1 MTTFLIFFFAF
12 VLLMLIILL
21 LYAVWVRF
29 FEPRSQAKKQRL
41 QAIHNAVHRGGQSPD
56 SAQTTLQKSAL
67 DTWLR
72 SRSRT
77 FEQLE
82 NLLKRAHS
90 PLTAERLMGLMLA
103 LFMVVVVLGLLRQMN
118 PLILLVLAVAIAS
131 TPVLWLSRQS
141 NQRRQAFGDKLPETL
156 DYISRAMRAG
166 HSLTAAIGMVGKE
179 FPDPI
184 GHEFKTVFDE
194 ISFGIPFKDT
204 IGHLADRVQSYK
216 DTIGHLADRV
226 QSYDLNF
233 FVISLKIQH
242 ETGGNLTELLDGL
255 ARTLRE
261 RVKLR
266 GKIRTLAAE
275 GRASA
280 WVLGSMPFLLA
291 GLLTLVNPG
300 YMSLLWT
307 TSQGQTVIL
316 IGGGLM
322 AFGFFVLN
330 NIVNIKV

>member
-204 IGHLADRVQSYK
+204 IGHLADRVQSY
-216 DTIGHLADRV
+216 
-226 QSYDLNF
+226 DLNF
-233 FVISLKIQH
+233 
-242 ETGGNLTELLDGL
+242 
-255 ARTLRE
+255 
-261 RVKLR
+261 
-266 GKIRTLAAE
+266 
-275 GRASA
+275 
-280 WVLGSMPFLLA
+280 
-291 GLLTLVNPG
+291 
-300 YMSLLWT
+300 
-307 TSQGQTVIL
+307 
-316 IGGGLM
+316 
-322 AFGFFVLN
+322 
-330 NIVNIKV
+330 

>member
-1 MTTFLIFFFAF
+1 
-12 VLLMLIILL
+12 MLIILL
-21 LYAVWVRF
+21 FFGVWGRF
-29 FEPRSQAKKQRL
+29 FASRNKAKKKRL
-41 QAIHNAVHRGGQSPD
+41 EAIYNAVNCGGQTHNSM
-56 SAQTTLQKSAL
+56 QTMLQESTLE
-67 DTWLR
+67 TWLR
-72 SRSRT
+72 SRSGT

-82 NLLKRAHS
+82 NLVKRAHS
-90 PLTAERLMGLMLA
+90 PLTAWRLMGIMLS
-103 LFMVVVVLGLLRQMN
+103 LFTVVVVFCLLRQTN
-118 PLILLVLAVAIAS
+118 PLLLFVLAVAIAS
-131 TPVLWLSRQS
+131 TPILWLSRRA
-141 NQRRQAFGDKLPETL
+141 NHRRQAFGDKLPETL

-166 HSLTAAIGMVGKE
+166 HSLTSAIGMVGKE

-194 ISFGIPFKDT
+194 ISFGIPFKDA
-204 IGHLADRVQSYK
+204 IGQ
-216 DTIGHLADRV
+216 LADRV

-233 FVISLKIQH
+233 LVISLKIQH

-255 ARTLRE
+255 AKTLRE

-266 GKIRTLAAE
+266 GKIRTLSAE

-291 GLLTLVNPG
+291 GMLTLVNPS

-307 TSQGQTVIL
+307 TSKGQTLLL

-322 AFGFFVLN
+322 AVGFFVLN
-330 NIVNIKV
+330 RIVKIKV

>member
-204 IGHLADRVQSYK
+204 IGHLADRVQSY
-216 DTIGHLADRV
+216 
-226 QSYDLNF
+226 DLNF

>member
-82 NLLKRAHS
+82 SLLKRAHS

-204 IGHLADRVQSYK
+204 IGHLADRVQSY
-216 DTIGHLADRV
+216 
-226 QSYDLNF
+226 DLNF

>member
-1 MTTFLIFFFAF
+1 MTTFLISVFAF
-12 VLLMLIILL
+12 LAALLIMLLV
-21 LYAVWVRF
+21 YVVWSRF
-29 FEPRSQAKKQRL
+29 FDRSNKAKKKRL
-41 QAIHNAVHRGGQSPD
+41 QAIHNAIHWGGQSQ
-56 SAQTTLQKSAL
+56 SSSQTTQQQSAL
-67 DTWLR
+67 VVWLR

-82 NLLKRAHS
+82 KLIQRSHS
-90 PLTAERLMGLMLA
+90 ALTAGRLMALMLA
-103 LFMVVVVLGLLRQMN
+103 LFAVVMVLGLLRQAN
-118 PLILLVLAVAIAS
+118 PLLLLVLAVAIAS
-131 TPVLWLSRQS
+131 TPVLWLNRQS
-141 NQRRQAFGDKLPETL
+141 NQRRQLFGDKLPETL

-166 HSLTAAIGMVGKE
+166 HSLTSAIGMVGKE

-194 ISFGIPFKDT
+194 ISFGIPFKEA
-204 IGHLADRVQSYK
+204 IGQLS
-216 DTIGHLADRV
+216 DRV

-233 FVISLKIQH
+233 LVISLKIQH

-255 ARTLRE
+255 AKTLRE

-266 GKIRTLAAE
+266 GKIRTLSAE

-291 GLLTLVNPG
+291 GMLTLVNPS

-307 TSQGQTVIL
+307 SSQGQTLLL

-322 AFGFFVLN
+322 AVGFFVLN
-330 NIVNIKV
+330 SIVKIKV

>member
-1 MTTFLIFFFAF
+1 
-12 VLLMLIILL
+12 MLIMLL
-21 LYAVWVRF
+21 VYSVWLHF
-29 FEPRSQAKKQRL
+29 FDRRNKAKKMRL
-41 QAIHNAVHRGGQSPD
+41 QAILNAVHWGGQSQG
-56 SAQTTLQKSAL
+56 SAQTTQQESAL
-67 DTWLR
+67 ETWLR

-82 NLLKRAHS
+82 NLIQRAHS
-90 PLTAERLMGLMLA
+90 PLTAGRLMGLMLA
-103 LFMVVVVLGLLRQMN
+103 LFTVVVVLGLLRQTN
-118 PLILLVLAVAIAS
+118 PLLLLVLSVAIAS
-131 TPVLWLSRQS
+131 MPVQWLSRQA
-141 NQRRQAFGDKLPETL
+141 NQRRQLFGDKLPETL

-166 HSLTAAIGMVGKE
+166 HSLTSALGMVGKE

-184 GHEFKTVFDE
+184 GQEFKTVFDE
-194 ISFGIPFKDT
+194 ISFGIPFKDV
-204 IGHLADRVQSYK
+204 ISQ
-216 DTIGHLADRV
+216 LADRV

-255 ARTLRE
+255 AKTLRE

-266 GKIRTLAAE
+266 GKIRTLSSE

-291 GLLTLVNPG
+291 GMLTLVNPS

-307 TSQGQTVIL
+307 SSQGQTLLL

-322 AFGFFVLN
+322 AVGFFVLN
-330 NIVNIKV
+330 SIVKIKV

>member
-1 MTTFLIFFFAF
+1 
-12 VLLMLIILL
+12 MLIMPL
-21 LYAVWVRF
+21 LYVVWGHF
-29 FEPRSQAKKQRL
+29 FDRRNQTKKKRL
-41 QAIHNAVHRGGQSPD
+41 QAILNAVHRGGQSH
-56 SAQTTLQKSAL
+56 SSTQTTLQGSAL
-67 DTWLR
+67 EIWLR
-72 SRSRT
+72 SRSST

-82 NLLKRAHS
+82 NLVQRSHS
-90 PLTAERLMGLMLA
+90 PLTAGRLMGLMLA
-103 LFMVVVVLGLLRQMN
+103 LFTVVVMLGILRQIN
-118 PLILLVLAVAIAS
+118 PLLLLVLAVAIAS
-131 TPVLWLSRQS
+131 TPVLWLSRQA
-141 NQRRQAFGDKLPETL
+141 NHRRQAFGDKLPETL

-166 HSLTAAIGMVGKE
+166 HSLTSAIGMVGKE

-194 ISFGIPFKDT
+194 ICFGISFKDA
-204 IGHLADRVQSYK
+204 IGK
-216 DTIGHLADRV
+216 LADRV

-255 ARTLRE
+255 SKTLRE

-266 GKIRTLAAE
+266 GKIRTLSAE

-291 GLLTLVNPG
+291 GMLTLVNPG

-307 TSQGQTVIL
+307 TPQGQTLLL

-322 AFGFFVLN
+322 AVGFFLLN
-330 NIVNIKV
+330 SIIQIKV